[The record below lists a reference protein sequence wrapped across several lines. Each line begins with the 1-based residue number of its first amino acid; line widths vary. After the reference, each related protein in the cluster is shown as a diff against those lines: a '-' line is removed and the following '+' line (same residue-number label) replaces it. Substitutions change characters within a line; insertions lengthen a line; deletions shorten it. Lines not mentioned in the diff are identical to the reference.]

1 MLTISRKTYLSVLR
15 ALTLR
20 FLAVTFGAGS
30 PEPNTPEGA
39 FIASLKSRF
48 ENIFRGQL
56 NSATTKSEIKSSN

>member
-20 FLAVTFGAGS
+20 FLAVTFRAGS

-48 ENIFRGQL
+48 ENIFRG
-56 NSATTKSEIKSSN
+56 